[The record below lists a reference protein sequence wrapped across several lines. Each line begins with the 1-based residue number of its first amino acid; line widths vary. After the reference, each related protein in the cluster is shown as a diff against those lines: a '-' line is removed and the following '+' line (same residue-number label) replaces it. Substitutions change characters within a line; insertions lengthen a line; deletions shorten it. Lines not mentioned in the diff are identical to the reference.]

1 MCIFNSVCVFL
12 SVMVGVSAFLS
23 ICDNMSVSVCMQLEQ
38 STVGVCVLCVG
49 LHFCPSHSVAVCVE
63 HIWAFPAH
71 SGYDW

>member
-1 MCIFNSVCVFL
+1 MCVFL

-23 ICDNMSVSVCMQLEQ
+23 ICDSMSVSVRMHLEQ
-38 STVGVCVLCVG
+38 STVGVCVMVCVLCVG

-63 HIWAFPAH
+63 HIRAFPAH